1 MSKFATVFA
10 RFHSNRLLKT
20 LTDGIFVFKSK
31 QQCLLPKKSKFVALL
46 TNLEIS
52 PAHCLKFYIKMFEYL
67 ILNEI
72 KIKIVLKHVLCF
84 YNLVMYTILID
95 QC

>member
-52 PAHCLKFYIKMFEYL
+52 PAHCPKVIQPKCVRKTLKL
-67 ILNEI
+67 IRR
-72 KIKIVLKHVLCF
+72 
-84 YNLVMYTILID
+84 D
-95 QC
+95 G